1 MGIRLFRTEGLVA
14 GRLRQLGIFY
24 GLVGLAKVI
33 LQYFHNVFD
42 FHVASPVNVIPSY
55 YRAGA
60 DDSAHKGL
68 IVHQLTAMFSIIS
81 NSDGLSSMSYAA
93 RSSFI

>member
-1 MGIRLFRTEGLVA
+1 MGIRLLRTEGLVA

-42 FHVASPVNVIPSY
+42 FHVALPVKVIT
-55 YRAGA
+55 AN
-60 DDSAHKGL
+60 
-68 IVHQLTAMFSIIS
+68 LTALVPMTPHIR
-81 NSDGLSSMSYAA
+81 GRQLVK
-93 RSSFI
+93 